1 MKDRLPTIYDPDK
14 AREWVLW
21 KSDSLGHD
29 DLRMFVKILAHALL
43 NHEIYALFYE
53 RIEAD
58 RKKNLSNG

>member
-1 MKDRLPTIYDPDK
+1 MSNKLPTIYDPDS

-29 DLRMFVKILAHALL
+29 DLRLFVKIFSYALP
-43 NHEIYALFYE
+43 NREIYALFYE

-58 RKKNLSNG
+58 RKKNLSNA